1 MDVKKAEEIF
11 KDFKEHSISEFFKK
25 NRQMLGYSGK
35 VRSLVTVVH
44 EYVTNSLD
52 AAEEAG
58 ILPDI
63 TVEIKELGEDKYSVM
78 VADNGPGIPR
88 TYIGKALAT
97 VLAGTKFNRYMQQR
111 GQQGIGAA
119 GCTMF
124 SQMTTGKPIK
134 ATASTGA
141 GKAYSCEIS
150 IDTVKNKP
158 IVNNLLDVDE
168 KFRGLRV
175 YGEFA
180 DVKYENSDRGVT
192 EYLRRTALSNPHM
205 QLKFIS
211 PDGQE
216 NTFVR
221 AVDKVPERPKP

>member
-1 MDVKKAEEIF
+1 MASKNPKEISREIRRMKDEITETKDADAIF
-11 KDFKEHSISEFFKK
+11 KNFKEHSIAEFFKK

-52 AAEEAG
+52 ASEEAG

-63 TVEIKELGEDKYSVM
+63 TVEIKELGEDKYSVT
-78 VADNGPGIPR
+78 VEDNGPGIPK

-124 SQMTTGKPIK
+124 SQMRYTKQLSMDLSNLTGK
-134 ATASTGA
+134 
-141 GKAYSCEIS
+141 
-150 IDTVKNKP
+150 
-158 IVNNLLDVDE
+158 DE
-168 KFRGLRV
+168 KKIEERV
-175 YGEFA
+175 SALVAKHYPKVKMGDDGELF
-180 DVKYENSDRGVT
+180 DD
-192 EYLRRTALSNPHM
+192 
-205 QLKFIS
+205 
-211 PDGQE
+211 
-216 NTFVR
+216 
-221 AVDKVPERPKP
+221 VPEAAAAEESSDSKAEGSDEEEEG